1 MLSKRT
7 KRTVL
12 GFLAVVLVVVF
23 LLVSMARYME
33 SRRERQRYDAQR
45 AELKPPEPVSRV
57 IEERPLRRER
67 KFSADVNP
75 WTEAKVPAE
84 MAGTVV
90 ETLVE
95 AGQPVKTG
103 DVLVR
108 LDDTRAKIAVE
119 LAKARYAEA
128 MRLLS
133 EAERLQKS
141 RVVSQ
146 TAFEAAASEARVS
159 KAQLADAEDLLARH
173 AVKAPFEGI
182 VNRRMVD
189 VGDAVNPNEEVAEVV
204 DVNKLRVV
212 FDVADT
218 DLSAFQP
225 GREVS
230 LRLLGGGPD
239 VLKPTVRFVSRSA
252 DPATRL
258 FRVEAELE
266 NPGIPGGLQGIV
278 DAEVQVF
285 PSGPVVPAAAVRF
298 SGRDAMVLKDDG
310 GPVLTRIV
318 VGPEIEGVFPVL
330 EGLKAG
336 DRVFIR

>member
-12 GFLAVVLVVVF
+12 GFLAVFFVVVIVLAGAGRF
-23 LLVSMARYME
+23 ME
-33 SRRERQRYDAQR
+33 ARRERQRYDAQR
-45 AELKPPEPVSRV
+45 AELKPPDPVSRV

-75 WTEAKVPAE
+75 WTEASVPAE

-95 AGQPVKTG
+95 AGQPVKAG

-108 LDDTRAKIAVE
+108 LDDRRAKIAVE
-119 LAKARYAEA
+119 LARAGHAEA
-128 MRLLS
+128 QRLLA

-146 TAFEAAASEARVS
+146 TAYEAAASEARAS
-159 KAQLADAEDLLARH
+159 RARLDDAQDFLERH
-173 AVKAPFEGI
+173 AVKAPFDGV

-218 DLSAFQP
+218 DLGAFKP
-225 GREVS
+225 GREIS
-230 LRLLGGGPD
+230 LRLLGGGSD
-239 VLKPTVRFVSRSA
+239 TLRPTVRFVSRSA

-258 FRVEAELE
+258 FRVEAELV
-266 NPGIPGGLQGIV
+266 NPGIPGGLQGMV
-278 DAEVQVF
+278 DAEVEVF
-285 PSGPVVPAAAVRF
+285 PAGPVVPAAAVRF
-298 SGRDAMVLKDDG
+298 TGRDAMVLKDEG
-310 GPVLTRIV
+310 GPVPARIV

-336 DRVFIR
+336 DRVFIQ